1 LNEISIR
8 AHPRNPWSNRSYFL
22 EFSMQQRTRIK
33 FCGMT
38 RIEDVQAAIALGVD
52 AIGVVLT
59 EKSRRFAGI
68 ERAVEI
74 RMTLPPFVDLVLL
87 FMDDLPGFIAEAVA
101 AVQPDLLQFHG
112 SETAAE
118 CVRYRVPY
126 LKAVAMGGGVDPAA
140 VAHAHPAAAGFLLD
154 GHAAGEQGGGGK
166 TFDWSARAHAFAKPV
181 VLAGGLNAD
190 NVGAAIRALRPYAVD
205 VSSGI
210 ESSAGIKDAARL
222 RAFVAAVRA
231 ADLA

>member
-1 LNEISIR
+1 MK
-8 AHPRNPWSNRSYFL
+8 PRNPNL
-22 EFSMQQRTRIK
+22 RTRIK

-38 RIEDVQAAIALGVD
+38 RIEDVHAAIALGVD

-59 EKSRRFAGI
+59 DRSKRFAGI

-74 RMTLPPFVDLVLL
+74 RMLLPPFVDLVAL
-87 FMDDLPGFIAEAVA
+87 FMDDMPGFIAEAVA

-112 SETAAE
+112 IETAEE

-126 LKAVAMGGGVDPAA
+126 LKAVAMGGGVDPIE
-140 VAHAHPAAAGFLLD
+140 VVRAHPAAAGFLLD
-154 GHAAGEQGGGGK
+154 GHAAGEQGGSGK
-166 TFDWSARAHAFAKPV
+166 SFDWSTAVRAFAKPV

-190 NVGAAIRALRPYAVD
+190 NVGAAIRAVRPYAVD

-210 ESSAGIKDAARL
+210 ESAPGIKDAARL
-222 RAFVAAVRA
+222 RAFVDAVRA
-231 ADLA
+231 ADAA